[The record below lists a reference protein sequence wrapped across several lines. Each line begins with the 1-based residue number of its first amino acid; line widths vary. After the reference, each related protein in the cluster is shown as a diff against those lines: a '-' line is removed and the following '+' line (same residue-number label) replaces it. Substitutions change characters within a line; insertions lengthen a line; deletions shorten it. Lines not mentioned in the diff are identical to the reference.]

1 MGDNL
6 KKIDSQIIKGEGS
19 QKLNK
24 TILLVEDDEFL
35 REICVKKLIKEGFD
49 VSVAVDGEQAIKE
62 MDKIEPDLILLDI
75 ILPTMNGYEV
85 LQKIKVHKNIKIRQA
100 PIIVLSNL
108 GQENDIKKAMDMGAT
123 DYLIKAHFTTEE
135 ITDKVKKVLGI
146 H

>member
-24 TILLVEDDEFL
+24 TILLIEDDEFL

-85 LQKIKVHKNIKIRQA
+85 LQKIKVHKNIKIRQV

>member
-24 TILLVEDDEFL
+24 TILLIEDDEFL

-62 MDKIEPDLILLDI
+62 LDKIEPDLILLDI

-85 LQKIKVHKNIKIRQA
+85 LQKIKVHKNIKIRQV

-146 H
+146 Y

>member
-24 TILLVEDDEFL
+24 TILLIEDDEFL

-62 MDKIEPDLILLDI
+62 LDKIEPDLILLDI

-85 LQKIKVHKNIKIRQA
+85 LQKIKVHKNIKIRQV

>member
-24 TILLVEDDEFL
+24 TILLIEDDEFL

-85 LQKIKVHKNIKIRQA
+85 LQKIKAHKNIKIRQV